1 MIPGD
6 LGKGIGG
13 VNLTVHPHPIGTCDA
28 PLPGK
33 NDGIDVEKERKN
45 DGIDVEKERK
55 VGRLDWAAS
64 LAESEVLR
72 LFPSRYEDPGIGTGG
87 TDSCATAAARLT
99 PRPLRST
106 GHHPHGSD
114 MVTNEVGV

>member
-33 NDGIDVEKERKN
+33 NDGIDVEKERK
-45 DGIDVEKERK
+45 

-72 LFPSRYEDPGIGTGG
+72 LFPSRCDAPGIGTGG

-114 MVTNEVGV
+114 MVTNEMGV

>member
-6 LGKGIGG
+6 VTDGRGG
-13 VNLTVHPHPIGTCDA
+13 VNLTVHPHPVRTGDA
-28 PLPGK
+28 PLHGMM
-33 NDGIDVEKERKN
+33 DGICMENERK
-45 DGIDVEKERK
+45 GS
-55 VGRLDWAAS
+55 RLDWAAS